1 MSTPMGLIVENLR
14 IHGPEGVLLHGAS
27 FALRPGEPL
36 VLLGETGSG
45 KSLLAQAVMGVLPP
59 ALRAE
64 GRIVLDGRDLL
75 PLPLRERRALWGRRI
90 AMLPQEPWAALD
102 PTMRAA
108 PQVAEVDRLVH
119 RLPAAEA
126 RGRADARLAHL
137 GLGGAGGRYPFQLSG
152 GMNQRVALAAT
163 QAAGAGLLIA
173 DEPTKGLDADLRDTA
188 GALLRAEAEAGRML
202 LVITHD
208 VALAR
213 LLGGQAMVM
222 LAGVVV
228 ESGPL
233 PALLDAPQHDYTRR
247 LVAAEPTRWAA
258 WGRRAPGRPVVEAR
272 GLHRRLGGR
281 ELFGGL
287 DLSVGEG
294 EVVAVAGPSG
304 CGKTTLG
311 NLLLE
316 LDRPDA
322 GTVRRGDWVGKLG
335 LQKLYQDPLA
345 GFAPRQTLGAGIGE
359 LQRRHGLED
368 AAARALLPRLKLDPT
383 LLRRHP
389 AEVSGG
395 ELQRFGLLRALLLRP
410 ALLFADEATSRLD
423 PLTQA
428 EVMLLLREAVEEQG
442 TALLVVTHEAALAE
456 KVAGRV
462 VRLAAGGAAAPR
474 AVVAGN

>member
-1 MSTPMGLIVENLR
+1 MSLVVENLR
-14 IHGPEGVLLHGAS
+14 IHGPEGTLLPGAS
-27 FALRPGEPL
+27 FALRAGEPL

-45 KSLLAQAVMGVLPP
+45 KSLLAQAVMGVLPSG
-59 ALRAE
+59 LRAE

-75 PLPLRERRALWGRRI
+75 PLSPRDRRALWGRRV

-102 PTMRAA
+102 PTMRAG

-119 RLPAAEA
+119 RRPAAEA
-126 RGRADARLAHL
+126 RERAAARLAHL

-163 QAAGAGLLIA
+163 QAAGAQLLIA
-173 DEPTKGLDADLRDTA
+173 DEPTKGLDAGLRDTA

-222 LAGVVV
+222 LQGAVV

-233 PALLDAPQHDYTRR
+233 PALLDSPRHDYTRR
-247 LVAAEPTRWAA
+247 LVAAEPDRWAP
-258 WGRRAPGRPVVEAR
+258 WPQRAPGRPVVEAR
-272 GLHRRLGGR
+272 GLRRRFGGR

-287 DLSVGEG
+287 DLSVAEG
-294 EVVAVAGPSG
+294 EVVAVSGPSG

-311 NLLLE
+311 NLLLG

-322 GTVRRGDWVGKLG
+322 GTVRRGSFVGPLG

-345 GFAPRQTLGAGIGE
+345 GFAPTQTLGAGLEE
-359 LQRRHGLED
+359 LRRRHALPAQ
-368 AAARALLPRLKLDPT
+368 AASALLPRLRLRPA
-383 LLRRHP
+383 LLGRRP
-389 AEVSGG
+389 AAVSGG

-428 EVMLLLREAVEEQG
+428 EVMALLRDTVQQHG

-456 KVAGRV
+456 RVAARV
-462 VRLAAGGAAAPR
+462 LRLERPAGSGMAAA
-474 AVVAGN
+474 